1 MKRLIL
7 LRHAKTELWNEGVS
21 DRDRKLV
28 ARGHKDAEAIGDEL
42 KARGWVPDA
51 ALVSTARRTRETWR
65 HLHDFFPGC
74 EATLSDALYLAS
86 VPTILD
92 LVTLAAP
99 KVSTLL
105 VVGHNPGMHEAALSI
120 LQKAGTSDD
129 MAARKLSEKLP
140 TGTAVLFESE
150 EDEAFTPVHF
160 RMIGWIRPK
169 ALRAQM

>member
-28 ARGHKDAEAIGDEL
+28 SRGHKDAEVIGDEL
-42 KARGWVPDA
+42 KARGWGPDA
-51 ALVSTARRTRETWR
+51 ALVSSARRTRETWR
-65 HLHDFFPGC
+65 HLQDFFPGC
-74 EATLSDALYLAS
+74 EATLSDTLYLAS

-92 LVTLAAP
+92 QVTLAAP
-99 KVSTLL
+99 SVSTLI
-105 VVGHNPGMHEAALSI
+105 VIGHNPGMQEAALSI
-120 LQKAGTSDD
+120 LREAGTNDE
-129 MAARKLSEKLP
+129 MAARKLGEKLP

-160 RMIGWIRPK
+160 RMMGWIRPK
-169 ALRAQM
+169 TLRAQI

>member
-28 ARGHKDAEAIGDEL
+28 SRGHKDAEVIGDEL

-51 ALVSTARRTRETWR
+51 ALVSSARRTRETWR
-65 HLHDFFPGC
+65 HLQDFFPGC
-74 EATLSDALYLAS
+74 EATLSDTLYLAG

-92 LVTLAAP
+92 QVTLAAP
-99 KVSTLL
+99 SVSTLI
-105 VVGHNPGMHEAALSI
+105 VIGHNPGMQEAALSI
-120 LQKAGTSDD
+120 LREAGTNDE
-129 MAARKLSEKLP
+129 MAARKLGEKLP

-160 RMIGWIRPK
+160 RMMGWIRPK
-169 ALRAQM
+169 TLRAQI

>member
-28 ARGHKDAEAIGDEL
+28 ARGHKDAQAIGNEL

-51 ALVSTARRTRETWR
+51 ALVSSARRTRETWR
-65 HLHDFFPGC
+65 HLQEFFPAC
-74 EATLSDALYLAS
+74 EAKLSDTLYLAS

-92 LVTLAAP
+92 QVTLAAP
-99 KVSTLL
+99 KSSTLM
-105 VVGHNPGMHEAALSI
+105 VIGHNPGMQEAALSI
-120 LQKAGTSDD
+120 LREAGTNDEI
-129 MAARKLSEKLP
+129 AARKLGEKLP

-160 RMIGWIRPK
+160 KMMGWIRPK
-169 ALRAQM
+169 SLRAQI

>member
-28 ARGHKDAEAIGDEL
+28 SRGHKDADAIGDEL

-51 ALVSTARRTRETWR
+51 ALVSSARRTRETWR
-65 HLHDFFPGC
+65 HLQDFFPGC
-74 EATLSDALYLAS
+74 EATLSDTLYLAS

-92 LVTLAAP
+92 QVTLAAP
-99 KVSTLL
+99 SVSTLI
-105 VVGHNPGMHEAALSI
+105 VIGHNPGMQEAALSI
-120 LQKAGTSDD
+120 LREAGTNDE
-129 MAARKLSEKLP
+129 MTARKLGEKLP

-160 RMIGWIRPK
+160 RMMGWIRPK
-169 ALRAQM
+169 TLRAQI

>member
-28 ARGHKDAEAIGDEL
+28 ARGHKDAEAIGNEL
-42 KARGWVPDA
+42 KARGCVPDA
-51 ALVSTARRTRETWR
+51 ALVSSARRTRETWR
-65 HLHDFFPGC
+65 HLQDFFPAC
-74 EATLSDALYLAS
+74 EATLSDTLYLAS

-92 LVTLAAP
+92 QVTLAAP
-99 KVSTLL
+99 NCSTLI
-105 VVGHNPGMHEAALSI
+105 VIGHNPGMQEAALSI
-120 LQKAGTSDD
+120 LRQAGTNDE
-129 MAARKLSEKLP
+129 MAARKLGEKLP

-160 RMIGWIRPK
+160 RMMGWIRPK
-169 ALRAQM
+169 TLRAQI